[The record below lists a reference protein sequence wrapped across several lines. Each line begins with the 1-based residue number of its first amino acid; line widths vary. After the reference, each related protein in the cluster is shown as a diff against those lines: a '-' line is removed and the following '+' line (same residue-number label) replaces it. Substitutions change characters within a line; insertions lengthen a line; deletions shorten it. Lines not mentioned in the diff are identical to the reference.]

1 MKTKA
6 AVLRGVGQD
15 FEITELDLDPPKAGE
30 VLIRFVAAGLCHSD
44 EHLRHGDI
52 VPRFPIVG
60 GHEGAGIIEEVGQG
74 VTRLKPGDHV
84 ICSFLPVCGHC
95 RWCSTGKSNLCDLG
109 ATILDGMLPDGTYR
123 FHQNGED
130 LGGMSMLGTFS
141 ERAVISE
148 NSAIKV
154 DDDLPL
160 DKVVLIGCGVPT
172 GFGSAVH
179 AAATEPGD
187 TIAIYGIGG
196 IGINAVQGAA
206 LAGARNVIA
215 IDPIALKR
223 ETAEKLGATHSA
235 ATAEEAQQLITELT
249 RGVGADK
256 AIVTVGVVDSEVV
269 TNAFNAIRKGG
280 TVVVTGLAD
289 PSKTTIEISG
299 AILTLF
305 EKRIQGS
312 LFGSGDPFHDIP
324 RMVELYQ
331 SGDLKLDELITTT
344 YTLDQVNQGY
354 EDLIAGKNIR
364 GVIKYA
370 DACPRDRG
378 DAAGR
383 RRVIARRR
391 PAPAARGAHGRA
403 RGRPA
408 RGDRGPARHRKVHA
422 AARDRPRL
430 GARRDF
436 RRGQRGAHPGP
447 ADRAARP
454 LAGARGRVHAGHVRR
469 RAAARGDAFGR
480 AAVSRGG

>member
-1 MKTKA
+1 MKTRA
-6 AVLRGVGQD
+6 AILRGTGQD
-15 FEITELDLDPPKAGE
+15 FEVTELDLDGPKAGE
-30 VLIRFVAAGLCHSD
+30 VLIRYVAAGLCHSD

-52 VPRFPIVG
+52 VPRFPLVG
-60 GHEGAGIIEEVGQG
+60 GHEGAGVIEAVGEG
-74 VTRLKPGDHV
+74 VTRLAPGDHV

-95 RWCSTGKSNLCDLG
+95 RWCSTGKSNLCDMG
-109 ATILDGMLPDGTYR
+109 ATILDGVLPDGTYR
-123 FHQNGED
+123 FHKDGED
-130 LGGMSMLGTFS
+130 LGGMCMLGTFS
-141 ERAVISE
+141 EYSVISE
-148 NSAIKV
+148 NSAVKV
-154 DDDLPL
+154 DPDLPL

-370 DACPRDRG
+370 DA
-378 DAAGR
+378 
-383 RRVIARRR
+383 
-391 PAPAARGAHGRA
+391 
-403 RGRPA
+403 
-408 RGDRGPARHRKVHA
+408 
-422 AARDRPRL
+422 
-430 GARRDF
+430 
-436 RRGQRGAHPGP
+436 
-447 ADRAARP
+447 
-454 LAGARGRVHAGHVRR
+454 
-469 RAAARGDAFGR
+469 
-480 AAVSRGG
+480 

>member
-6 AVLRGVGQD
+6 AILRGTGQD
-15 FEITELDLDPPKAGE
+15 FEITELDLDGPKTGE
-30 VLIRFVAAGLCHSD
+30 ILIRYVAAGLCHSD
-44 EHLRHGDI
+44 EHLRNGDL

-60 GHEGAGIIEEVGQG
+60 GHEGAGIIEEVGPG
-74 VTRLKPGDHV
+74 VTRLAPGDHV

-95 RWCSTGKSNLCDLG
+95 RWCSTGKSNLCDMG
-109 ATILDGMLPDGTYR
+109 ATILDGCLPDGTYR
-123 FHQNGED
+123 FHLDGED
-130 LGGMSMLGTFS
+130 LGAMCMLGTFS

-148 NSAIKV
+148 MSAIKV
-154 DDDLPL
+154 DPDVPL

-206 LAGARNVIA
+206 LAGARNVVA
-215 IDPIALKR
+215 IDPLANKR
-223 ETAEKLGATHSA
+223 EMAEKLGATHSA
-235 ATAEEAQQLITELT
+235 ETAEEAQQLITELT

-289 PSKTTIEISG
+289 PGKTTIELSG

-344 YTLDQVNQGY
+344 YTLDQINQGY
-354 EDLIAGKNIR
+354 QDLLDGKNIR
-364 GVIKYA
+364 GVIRYA
-370 DACPRDRG
+370 DA
-378 DAAGR
+378 
-383 RRVIARRR
+383 
-391 PAPAARGAHGRA
+391 
-403 RGRPA
+403 
-408 RGDRGPARHRKVHA
+408 
-422 AARDRPRL
+422 
-430 GARRDF
+430 
-436 RRGQRGAHPGP
+436 
-447 ADRAARP
+447 
-454 LAGARGRVHAGHVRR
+454 
-469 RAAARGDAFGR
+469 
-480 AAVSRGG
+480 

>member
-6 AVLRGVGQD
+6 AVLRGTGQD
-15 FEITELDLDPPKAGE
+15 FEITELDLDAPKAGE
-30 VLIRFVAAGLCHSD
+30 VLIRYVAAGLCHSD
-44 EHLRHGDI
+44 EHLRQGDL

-60 GHEGAGIIEEVGQG
+60 GHEGAGIIEEVGAG

-130 LGGMSMLGTFS
+130 LGGMCMLGTFS
-141 ERAVISE
+141 EYSTISE

-154 DDDLPL
+154 DSDLPL

-206 LAGARNVIA
+206 LAGARNVVA
-215 IDPIALKR
+215 IDPLANKR
-223 ETAEKLGATHSA
+223 EAAEQFGATHSC
-235 ATAEEAQQLITELT
+235 ATPEEAQELITELT

-256 AIVTVGVVDSEVV
+256 AIVTVGVVTSEVV

-289 PSKTTIEISG
+289 PAQNTIELSG
-299 AILTLF
+299 PFLT
-305 EKRIQGS
+305 R
-312 LFGSGDPFHDIP
+312 
-324 RMVELYQ
+324 
-331 SGDLKLDELITTT
+331 
-344 YTLDQVNQGY
+344 
-354 EDLIAGKNIR
+354 
-364 GVIKYA
+364 
-370 DACPRDRG
+370 
-378 DAAGR
+378 
-383 RRVIARRR
+383 
-391 PAPAARGAHGRA
+391 
-403 RGRPA
+403 
-408 RGDRGPARHRKVHA
+408 
-422 AARDRPRL
+422 
-430 GARRDF
+430 
-436 RRGQRGAHPGP
+436 
-447 ADRAARP
+447 
-454 LAGARGRVHAGHVRR
+454 
-469 RAAARGDAFGR
+469 
-480 AAVSRGG
+480 

>member
-1 MKTKA
+1 MKTRA
-6 AVLRGVGQD
+6 AVLRAPGQD

-60 GHEGAGIIEEVGQG
+60 GHEGAGIIEEVGPG
-74 VTRLKPGDHV
+74 VTRLAPGDHV

-109 ATILDGMLPDGTYR
+109 AYLLDGCQVDGTYR
-123 FHQNGED
+123 FHGGGED
-130 LGGMSMLGTFS
+130 FGGMCMLGTFS
-141 ERAVISE
+141 ERATISE
-148 NSAIKV
+148 HSAIKV
-154 DDDLPL
+154 EPDLPL

-179 AAATEPGD
+179 AAQTEPGD

-206 LAGARNVIA
+206 LAGARNVVA
-215 IDPIALKR
+215 IDPLANKR
-223 ETAEKLGATHSA
+223 EMAEKLGATH
-235 ATAEEAQQLITELT
+235 TAETPEQAQQLITELT

-289 PSKTTIEISG
+289 PTKNTIELPG
-299 AILTLF
+299 ALLTLF

-312 LFGSGDPFHDIP
+312 LFGSGDPFADIP

-344 YTLDQVNQGY
+344 YTLDEINQGY
-354 EDLIAGKNIR
+354 QDLLDGKNIR
-364 GVIKYA
+364 GVILYP
-370 DACPRDRG
+370 DA
-378 DAAGR
+378 
-383 RRVIARRR
+383 
-391 PAPAARGAHGRA
+391 
-403 RGRPA
+403 
-408 RGDRGPARHRKVHA
+408 
-422 AARDRPRL
+422 
-430 GARRDF
+430 
-436 RRGQRGAHPGP
+436 
-447 ADRAARP
+447 
-454 LAGARGRVHAGHVRR
+454 
-469 RAAARGDAFGR
+469 
-480 AAVSRGG
+480 